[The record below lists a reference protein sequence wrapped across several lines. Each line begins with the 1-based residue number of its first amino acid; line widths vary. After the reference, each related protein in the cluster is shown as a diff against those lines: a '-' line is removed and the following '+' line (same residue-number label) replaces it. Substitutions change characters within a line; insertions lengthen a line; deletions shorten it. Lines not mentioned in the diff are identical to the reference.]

1 MLKCPSSLL
10 LTKRMNELEQLL
22 KLPKNNKTNLYMN
35 EYTELLECSTTSV
48 KKTPNQEHFIKLR
61 ILFNQWEQSDH
72 SLEIA
77 SKFLLELEE
86 FRNIYETLEVSILVD
101 LIKKKNYEYTD
112 MIYDYCEKIRNLD

>member
-1 MLKCPSSLL
+1 MLNCPSSLL

-35 EYTELLECSTTSV
+35 EYTELLQCSTTFL
-48 KKTPNQEHFIKLR
+48 TPNQEHFIKLR
-61 ILFNQWEQSDH
+61 ILFNQWQQSDY

-77 SKFLLELEE
+77 PKFLLELEE

-112 MIYDYCEKIRNLD
+112 MIYDHCEKIRNLD